1 MPSMKRPSGKRS
13 AKPAAKPRTKS
24 KARSPSRRRKKP
36 PPIRTA
42 RPIYSAA
49 ELGGLSQREA
59 QARSLALEGISLMRR
74 KGYSLA
80 RAAREVDL
88 TPKAMKGW
96 GGPTI
101 RKEGRRYVAKKFDQ
115 QVRQMKVTTTR
126 GIISVAIHD
135 SRAASKLGAY
145 NAAVK
150 QALDG
155 NVAALKPFRGKTLRT
170 GGKRAFP
177 FITNMRVL
185 IQLHHADALIEYEIY
200 AL

>member
-1 MPSMKRPSGKRS
+1 MPSKKRPSRKRS
-13 AKPAAKPRTKS
+13 TRPAAKPRAKS
-24 KARSPSRRRKKP
+24 KATAPSRRRKKP

-49 ELGGLSQREA
+49 ELAGLSQREA
-59 QARSLALEGISLMRR
+59 QARSQALEGISLMRR

-80 RAAREVDL
+80 QAAREVGL
-88 TPKAMKGW
+88 TPKAVRGW

-101 RKEGRRYVAKKFDQ
+101 RKEGRRYVAKRFDK
-115 QVRQMKVTTTR
+115 QVRQMNVTTAR
-126 GIISVAIHD
+126 GIISVSIYD
-135 SRAASKLGAY
+135 SRAASQLGAY
-145 NAAVK
+145 NAAVR
-150 QALDG
+150 QALNG

-185 IQLHHADALIEYEIY
+185 IQLHHAGGITEYEIY